1 MGVFAHITEPNFFHK
16 NTRRKSVQLSWIEE
30 SAISKTTTKVHIADL
45 VNLITK
51 ALEDFKAH
59 EIVNIKLAGKSAI
72 ADYMLV
78 ASGTSSRQV
87 TAMAENLIT
96 RLKQNGIESINV
108 EGIKFG
114 DWVLIDSGDIIIH
127 LFRPE
132 VRAFYGLEKMWAVEF
147 ETN

>member
-1 MGVFAHITEPNFFHK
+1 
-16 NTRRKSVQLSWIEE
+16 
-30 SAISKTTTKVHIADL
+30 
-45 VNLITK
+45 
-51 ALEDFKAH
+51 
-59 EIVNIKLAGKSAI
+59 
-72 ADYMLV
+72 MLV

-96 RLKQNGIESINV
+96 RLKQNGVESINV

-147 ETN
+147 ETD

>member
-1 MGVFAHITEPNFFHK
+1 M
-16 NTRRKSVQLSWIEE
+16 
-30 SAISKTTTKVHIADL
+30 
-45 VNLITK
+45 VNLITR

-59 EIVNIKLAGKSAI
+59 EIVNIELARKSAI

-96 RLKQNGIESINV
+96 RLKQNGVESINV

>member
-1 MGVFAHITEPNFFHK
+1 
-16 NTRRKSVQLSWIEE
+16 
-30 SAISKTTTKVHIADL
+30 
-45 VNLITK
+45 
-51 ALEDFKAH
+51 
-59 EIVNIKLAGKSAI
+59 
-72 ADYMLV
+72 MLV

-96 RLKQNGIESINV
+96 RLKQNGVESINV

>member
-1 MGVFAHITEPNFFHK
+1 M
-16 NTRRKSVQLSWIEE
+16 
-30 SAISKTTTKVHIADL
+30 
-45 VNLITK
+45 TK

-59 EIVNIKLAGKSAI
+59 EIVNIELAGKSAI

-132 VRAFYGLEKMWAVEF
+132 VRAFYGLEKMWGVEF

>member
-1 MGVFAHITEPNFFHK
+1 M
-16 NTRRKSVQLSWIEE
+16 
-30 SAISKTTTKVHIADL
+30 

-59 EIVNIKLAGKSAI
+59 EIVSIELAGKSAI

-132 VRAFYGLEKMWAVEF
+132 VRAFYGLEKMWGVEF
-147 ETN
+147 KTN

>member
-1 MGVFAHITEPNFFHK
+1 M
-16 NTRRKSVQLSWIEE
+16 
-30 SAISKTTTKVHIADL
+30 
-45 VNLITK
+45 VNLIKK

-59 EIVNIKLAGKSAI
+59 AIVNIELEGKSAI

>member
-1 MGVFAHITEPNFFHK
+1 
-16 NTRRKSVQLSWIEE
+16 
-30 SAISKTTTKVHIADL
+30 
-45 VNLITK
+45 
-51 ALEDFKAH
+51 
-59 EIVNIKLAGKSAI
+59 
-72 ADYMLV
+72 MLV

>member
-1 MGVFAHITEPNFFHK
+1 M
-16 NTRRKSVQLSWIEE
+16 
-30 SAISKTTTKVHIADL
+30 
-45 VNLITK
+45 
-51 ALEDFKAH
+51 
-59 EIVNIKLAGKSAI
+59 I

-96 RLKQNGIESINV
+96 RLKQNGSESINV

-132 VRAFYGLEKMWAVEF
+132 VRAFYGLEKMWGVEF

>member
-1 MGVFAHITEPNFFHK
+1 
-16 NTRRKSVQLSWIEE
+16 
-30 SAISKTTTKVHIADL
+30 
-45 VNLITK
+45 
-51 ALEDFKAH
+51 
-59 EIVNIKLAGKSAI
+59 
-72 ADYMLV
+72 MLV

-96 RLKQNGIESINV
+96 RLKQNGVESINV

-132 VRAFYGLEKMWAVEF
+132 VRAFYGLEKMWGVQF

>member
-1 MGVFAHITEPNFFHK
+1 
-16 NTRRKSVQLSWIEE
+16 
-30 SAISKTTTKVHIADL
+30 L

-59 EIVNIKLAGKSAI
+59 EIVNIELAGKSAI

-96 RLKQNGIESINV
+96 RLKQNGVESINV

>member
-1 MGVFAHITEPNFFHK
+1 
-16 NTRRKSVQLSWIEE
+16 
-30 SAISKTTTKVHIADL
+30 
-45 VNLITK
+45 
-51 ALEDFKAH
+51 
-59 EIVNIKLAGKSAI
+59 
-72 ADYMLV
+72 MLV

-132 VRAFYGLEKMWAVEF
+132 VRAFYGLEKMWGVEF

>member
-1 MGVFAHITEPNFFHK
+1 
-16 NTRRKSVQLSWIEE
+16 
-30 SAISKTTTKVHIADL
+30 
-45 VNLITK
+45 
-51 ALEDFKAH
+51 
-59 EIVNIKLAGKSAI
+59 
-72 ADYMLV
+72 MLV

-132 VRAFYGLEKMWAVEF
+132 VRAFYGLEKMWGVQF

>member
-1 MGVFAHITEPNFFHK
+1 
-16 NTRRKSVQLSWIEE
+16 
-30 SAISKTTTKVHIADL
+30 
-45 VNLITK
+45 
-51 ALEDFKAH
+51 
-59 EIVNIKLAGKSAI
+59 
-72 ADYMLV
+72 MLV

-132 VRAFYGLEKMWAVEF
+132 VRAFYGLEKMWGVEF
-147 ETN
+147 EKTNFDGNL

>member
-1 MGVFAHITEPNFFHK
+1 
-16 NTRRKSVQLSWIEE
+16 
-30 SAISKTTTKVHIADL
+30 
-45 VNLITK
+45 
-51 ALEDFKAH
+51 
-59 EIVNIKLAGKSAI
+59 
-72 ADYMLV
+72 MLV

-96 RLKQNGIESINV
+96 RLKQNGIETINV

-132 VRAFYGLEKMWAVEF
+132 VRAFYGLEKMWGVEF

>member
-1 MGVFAHITEPNFFHK
+1 
-16 NTRRKSVQLSWIEE
+16 
-30 SAISKTTTKVHIADL
+30 
-45 VNLITK
+45 
-51 ALEDFKAH
+51 
-59 EIVNIKLAGKSAI
+59 
-72 ADYMLV
+72 MLV

-96 RLKQNGIESINV
+96 RLKQNGIESISV

-132 VRAFYGLEKMWAVEF
+132 VRAFYGLEKMWGVEF
-147 ETN
+147 KTN